1 LDGEVYKM
9 DEVKKTEEKKY
20 WITMSTIAWVI
31 TLVVSFFVFF
41 PAFVVL
47 LILWAVKKIMVQD

>member
-1 LDGEVYKM
+1 M

-20 WITMSTIAWVI
+20 WITMSTIPWVI

-47 LILWAVKKIMVQD
+47 LILWAVKKVMVQD